1 MSSVWNGA
9 FLGSLGR
16 ESSSV
21 ENVAHAEDVTQ
32 QVANITPD
40 ATIVAESDS
49 AGVTVAENISADV
62 SETPESDDTETVE
75 TIENV
80 TEDASETLESSEESV
95 SNEAVESVVE
105 SVESSVPEASSDAPT
120 GEQNG

>member
-21 ENVAHAEDVTQ
+21 EDVAHAEDVTQ
-32 QVANITPD
+32 QVADVTPN

-49 AGVTVAENISADV
+49 VGVTVTENTSVDA
-62 SETPESDDTETVE
+62 SETSESDETETVE

-80 TEDASETLESSEESV
+80 TEDATEAFESSEELV
-95 SNEAVESVVE
+95 SNETVESVVE
-105 SVESSVPEASSDAPT
+105 SAESSAPEVSSDAPT